1 MSQHG
6 LSPCLHNT
14 DASLLGG
21 TELNH
26 SWCPRGTFCK
36 TKTGRTYMLQP
47 TQPAR
52 TLKLAV
58 INHSVGILIPG
69 GSGLTATTE
78 ATDLLTVNPL
88 SSPLTS

>member
-1 MSQHG
+1 
-6 LSPCLHNT
+6 
-14 DASLLGG
+14 
-21 TELNH
+21 
-26 SWCPRGTFCK
+26 
-36 TKTGRTYMLQP
+36 MLQP